1 MPLRPGRAEAD
12 AAREALNNAASTR
25 VVISDSDDDDDGEE
39 ESDDEASSSVEEEE
53 HTKELSAYE
62 VMFSV
67 LLMHSFS
74 RYVCQCIES
83 EFRITLSATAPTGRE
98 YCTE

>member
-1 MPLRPGRAEAD
+1 MPLRPGRAAAD

-62 VMFSV
+62 VMLSV
-67 LLMHSFS
+67 LLMHFFS
-74 RYVCQCIES
+74 RHVCQFIEP
-83 EFRITLSATAPTGRE
+83 EFRITFSATAPTGRE
-98 YCTE
+98 HCTE